1 MRAFAY
7 YWKWKPIFVPKLF
20 SSRETK
26 SILSAGEEKS
36 NVLSMFFSFSPNSP
50 EMKINY
56 IEIKSITAPQN
67 KKC

>member
-1 MRAFAY
+1 MRALAY

-26 SILSAGEEKS
+26 SILSSGEEKS
-36 NVLSMFFSFSPNSP
+36 NGLSMFFSFLPNSP

-56 IEIKSITAPQN
+56 I
-67 KKC
+67 